1 MKPLSLVL
9 YLEEEAHIVL
19 NTLLIEKGR
28 YHRPKISRN
37 LGLCSSCNKI
47 EDEEHFML
55 YCNRYDSLRKSL
67 FSNLNI
73 NSDYCDTNHVHVVH
87 SQMLVKSYRYTRN

>member
-37 LGLCSSCNKI
+37 LLCSSCNKI

-55 YCNRYDSLRKSL
+55 YCN
-67 FSNLNI
+67 
-73 NSDYCDTNHVHVVH
+73 
-87 SQMLVKSYRYTRN
+87 